1 PQTTRSS
8 LKNYL
13 PHAVLPGQW
22 WDLLIVL
29 IVSQNRLPRLSKTSL
44 VCALCRSIPV
54 ARPLMETGPTDVLP
68 KIHTPLMYYTSLS
81 MPRPPKQSL
90 LTQSVQVSKIFSFNL
105 MSTAQQ
111 PLRRLLQPES
121 TSSLIRALQYTD
133 GHAQSPGECNF
144 SVLFVNSLALK
155 GMC

>member
-1 PQTTRSS
+1 SYRISHRPQITRSS

-44 VCALCRSIPV
+44 VCALCRPTPV
-54 ARPLMETGPTDVLP
+54 ARPLTATGPTDVLP
-68 KIHTPLMYYTSLS
+68 KFHTPSLYYTSLS
-81 MPRPPKQSL
+81 MPRPPKQSST
-90 LTQSVQVSKIFSFNL
+90 TQSVWLSKIFGFNL

-111 PLRRLLQPES
+111 PLRKLLQPES
-121 TSSLIRALQYTD
+121 TSSLIRALQ
-133 GHAQSPGECNF
+133 
-144 SVLFVNSLALK
+144 
-155 GMC
+155 